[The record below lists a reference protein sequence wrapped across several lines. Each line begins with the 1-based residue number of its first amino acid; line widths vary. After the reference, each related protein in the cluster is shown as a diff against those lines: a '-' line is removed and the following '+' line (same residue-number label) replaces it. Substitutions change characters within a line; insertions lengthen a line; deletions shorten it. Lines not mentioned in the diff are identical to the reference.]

1 MKLRGCVLIIMLSTE
16 DLKKLYIKSAQNL
29 YVREMLIRE
38 RTEIHRLAVIL
49 DMSELEVEAIWN
61 EDLAP

>member
-16 DLKKLYIKSAQNL
+16 DLKELYIKSAQNL
-29 YVREMLIRE
+29 YAREMLIRE
-38 RTEIHRLAVIL
+38 RTEIHRIAVTL